1 MGRGRPPKGLT
12 HIDSLTPDPE
22 SRKRLKAVLAT
33 LMGQMT
39 VAEACS
45 RLSLSESRFHELRR
59 RALSGMVDGL
69 EPRPPGRPPQPVE
82 DEEVSSLKKQVDH
95 LREELQISRLRTEI
109 ALWKPSLLRDPVRP
123 PEKKGSSAK
132 DRRRKK
138 KPRNGGGRTAT

>member
-1 MGRGRPPKGLT
+1 MVRGRPPKGLT

-45 RLSLSESRFHELRR
+45 RLSLSESCFHELRH
-59 RALSGMVDGL
+59 RALAGMIDGL
-69 EPRPPGRPPQPVE
+69 EPRPSGRPPNPVE
-82 DEEVSSLKKQVDH
+82 DEEASALKRQVDD

-109 ALWKPSLLRDPVRP
+109 ALWKPSLLRDPVRT

-138 KPRNGGGRTAT
+138 KPRNGGGRTTT